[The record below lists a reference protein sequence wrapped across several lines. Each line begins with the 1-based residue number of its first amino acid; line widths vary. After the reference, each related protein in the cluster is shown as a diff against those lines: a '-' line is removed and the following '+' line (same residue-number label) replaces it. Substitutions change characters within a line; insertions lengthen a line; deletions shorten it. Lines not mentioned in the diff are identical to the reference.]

1 MPDALVPDAPNLVIF
16 DSATSRPAPFRGV
29 ASELFRYVC
38 IAYLKLSGWRMAGD
52 WPALDKIVLVAAPHT
67 SNWDGVNMLAAAG
80 YYRVTLNWMGKKS
93 LTTGPFGW
101 IIKWLGC
108 VPIDRSEK
116 NDLVK
121 SMSDAFQTRQHMILA
136 IPPEGTRSLATE
148 WKSGFYHIA
157 HQAGVPILLTVLD
170 YGTRTISVRGV
181 MTPSGD
187 YAADLAIIRA
197 QYQTARGKKANQFSA
212 TA

>member
-1 MPDALVPDAPNLVIF
+1 MSDAPNLVIL
-16 DSATSRPAPFRGV
+16 DSATARPAAFRGV
-29 ASELFRYVC
+29 APEVFRYAC

-52 WPALDKIVLVAAPHT
+52 WPALDKVVLVAAPHT

-101 IIKWLGC
+101 IIRWLGC
-108 VPIDRSEK
+108 VPIDRSTK

-136 IPPEGTRSLATE
+136 VPPEGTRSLTTE

-157 HQAGVPILLTVLD
+157 RQAGVPILLTVLD
-170 YGTRTISVRGV
+170 YETRTISVRGV

-187 YAADLAIIRA
+187 YATDLAIIRA
-197 QYQTARGKKANQFSA
+197 QYQTARGRNAGQFSA
-212 TA
+212 TT